1 MKLRRVVM
9 KLKRK
14 FLMSKDGAMKKLSA
28 KANKSCSKSKK
39 VLLNSVINFPARC
52 SKIF

>member
-14 FLMSKDGAMKKLSA
+14 FLMSKDGAMKKLSP
-28 KANKSCSKSKK
+28 KANKNPSRNQRK
-39 VLLNSVINFPARC
+39 FY
-52 SKIF
+52 